1 MKVVIWKPPVRGG
14 GCKNFNLT
22 PSPAVTSYGPKNL
35 DSYSSTK
42 DINGIFDRFQKNT
55 FFVILGRL
63 KVKSEPQKP

>member
-1 MKVVIWKPPVRGG
+1 MFVRIVVAYLVPAYITMSIYEGSYFQNPVRG

-42 DINGIFDRFQKNT
+42 DINGIFDRF
-55 FFVILGRL
+55 
-63 KVKSEPQKP
+63 